1 MYIVSVDIM
10 HLFIYFLVLRKL
22 MFMYYILFMK
32 IIIAKTTQYM
42 YLCDFKKTDVC
53 GRHQQ
58 KVSSTYANI
67 LNIIFKVCQ
76 QTLYYR
82 CLYNN

>member
-42 YLCDFKKTDVC
+42 YLCDFKKTDVRV
-53 GRHQQ
+53 RHQQ
-58 KVSSTYANI
+58 NTSFTITRII
-67 LNIIFKVCQ
+67 LKKIVKMS
-76 QTLYYR
+76 
-82 CLYNN
+82 